1 MTQTIV
7 LTEPGIYPITIN
19 AIDSTNTMVATY
31 TTLLV
36 CKYVKREVRELTTA
50 DREAFLNAF
59 RTLWDV
65 DQEVGLA
72 KFGAKYTSMDTLVA
86 AHSLASNDIMW

>member
-1 MTQTIV
+1 LTQNIV
-7 LTEPGIYPITIN
+7 LTEVGIYTLTVN

-36 CKYVKREVRELTTA
+36 CKYVKREVRELTVA

-65 DQEVGLA
+65 DQDVGVA
-72 KFGAKYTSMDTLVA
+72 KFGPKYTAMETLVA